1 MGANRNMLSVSLFTG
16 AGIGDAGF
24 SAAGA
29 RVGVMS
35 ELKSDRASLA
45 TTNFPEA
52 TMIVGDIWDTG
63 ERIVEAARQIA
74 SERREDI
81 FLLSCTAPCQG
92 MSKNGRGKL
101 LNLIRSG
108 QRPKMDPRNSLILP
122 ALEVIVR
129 LRPRWVFFEN
139 VSEVAHTMIEDSD
152 RHMRSI
158 PEIIADSLC
167 PEYVGRSYDL
177 EFADFGVPQRRRRL
191 LTIYTRSEEGRSY
204 LRAGGLFV
212 PPSSHSLTPTNG
224 ERPWISVTEA
234 LADFTPL
241 DARDQESASD
251 RAIPFHRVPLLDSLK
266 YHWVSNTP
274 TSRSAFDNQCDQCGH
289 SENPTH
295 GGVRDAWG
303 IHRSRRNTP
312 VRCRNCGEVLP
323 RPHVLRPDGEP
334 RIMSGYTSAYKRMS
348 PDLPASTLTRNLSCP
363 SSDQKV
369 HPTEHRVLSLAE
381 AFRIHTLDDYEFLW
395 GPMRNNKGD
404 LLPQASDT
412 LIGLAVGESIPPRI
426 TELVLRHITDI
437 EAGVPPVPSLVQGSL
452 FNFL

>member
-1 MGANRNMLSVSLFTG
+1 MLSVSLFTG

-24 SAAGA
+24 RAAGA
-29 RVGVMS
+29 RFGVMS

-52 TMIVGDIWDTG
+52 TMVVGDIWDTG
-63 ERIVEAARQIA
+63 ERVVEVALQVA

-101 LNLIRSG
+101 LNLVRSG
-108 QRPKMDPRNSLILP
+108 HRPKMDPRNSLILP

-152 RHMRSI
+152 RHLRLISG
-158 PEIIADSLC
+158 IIADSLC
-167 PEYVGRSYDL
+167 PEYVGQSYDL
-177 EFADFGVPQRRRRL
+177 EFADYGVPQRRRRL

-204 LRAGGLFV
+204 LRAGGEFA
-212 PPSSHSLTPTNG
+212 PPASHSQAPTNG
-224 ERPWISVTEA
+224 EVPWISVTEA

-241 DARDQESASD
+241 DAGDQKSAAD
-251 RAIPFHRVPLLDSLK
+251 PDIPFHRVPLLDSLK
-266 YHWVSNTP
+266 YRWVSNTP

-295 GGVRDAWG
+295 GSTRDAQG
-303 IHRSRRNTP
+303 VHRSRRNTP

-323 RPHVLRPDGEP
+323 RPHVLRADGEP

-348 PDLPASTLTRNLSCP
+348 PDLPAPTLTRNLSWP

-381 AFRIHTLDDYEFLW
+381 AFRLHTLDDYEFLW
-395 GPMRNNKGD
+395 GPTRNNRGD
-404 LLPQASDT
+404 ILTRAPDT
-412 LIGLAVGESIPPRI
+412 LIGLAVRGEYPPRI
-426 TELVLRHITDI
+426 TELVLRHIADI
-437 EAGVPPVPSLVQGSL
+437 EAGVPPAPSLGQSSL